1 MSLAPIGGGL
11 LGSPASDDAV
21 IDGGLQGRHVLVSL
35 LSADP
40 EAVTDQLEVATTL
53 ARSSD
58 ATLSVV
64 NPAAASGGGAMV
76 AAPPIGDD
84 GTPVEGRLEEVTGDG
99 VVDAAGPVRGVLS
112 AIRSRDVDTLVLPG
126 PGKGG
131 RIRTTIVEQLAAH
144 ADCDT
149 IVVNGRGG
157 YEPAPSIL
165 LPIAGGPHSGLATDV
180 ARRVATGTGAW
191 VDVLHVLPEDADR
204 RRRERAQGLLE
215 DAVDR
220 IGRDDTTS
228 TWLLESDDVAGTL
241 VEQSRYYELMVIGA
255 PTRGRLHRLLW
266 GSKNRSIRKRAG
278 SVVLSVRDNGMGN
291 R

>member
-1 MSLAPIGGGL
+1 MHPAPIGGGL
-11 LGSPASDDAV
+11 LGSPSRDDAA
-21 IDGGLQGRHVLVSL
+21 IAGGLEGRHVLVAL
-35 LSADP
+35 LSTDP
-40 EAVTDQLEVATTL
+40 EAVSDQLEVATAL
-53 ARSSD
+53 ARSND
-58 ATLSVV
+58 VALSIV
-64 NPAAASGGGAMV
+64 NSLTRTNGRSTTTGRPADDGERLEGGRAAA
-76 AAPPIGDD
+76 
-84 GTPVEGRLEEVTGDG
+84 
-99 VVDAAGPVRGVLS
+99 VVDAEGPVRGVLS

-126 PGKGG
+126 PAKGG
-131 RIRTTIVEQLAAH
+131 RIRTTIVEQLAAR

-180 ARRVATGTGAW
+180 ARRIATATGAW
-191 VDVLHVLPEDADR
+191 IDVLHVLPEDTGR
-204 RRRERAQGLLE
+204 SRRERARRLLD

-220 IGRDDTTS
+220 IDRDDTTS

-255 PTRGRLHRLLW
+255 PTRGRLHRLLR

-278 SVVLSVRDNGMGN
+278 SVVLSVRDNGEGS